1 MMVEEREERESS
13 WDLTMAMLGTIVTID
28 RPCWGGGGDKLSVA
42 HFRRV
47 FTVKRIEAP
56 GRSTWGQEKD
66 MKRTTPH

>member
-13 WDLTMAMLGTIVTID
+13 WDLTMAMLGGERD
-28 RPCWGGGGDKLSVA
+28 GKLLVA

-56 GRSTWGQEKD
+56 GRSTWGREKD
-66 MKRTTPH
+66 MKRTASQ